1 MSSPTTVCYRFDEDG
16 YYTHSSLCQIVD
28 DVPLLAK
35 NSTLV
40 EPPADM
46 LETHFLKW
54 NADTQTW
61 TPEAKPTTAA
71 ECVAVGELP
80 HESQTERVHELRE
93 LFDSLCE
100 GSETHRVYQD
110 PDTLAKRVEEIPAE
124 EDEAEEADA
133 ALAEFDSALADLK
146 DRMSL
151 AVLMGDD
158 DEVASLRTEYQE
170 LMNQLEA

>member
-1 MSSPTTVCYRFDEDG
+1 M
-16 YYTHSSLCQIVD
+16 CQIVD
-28 DVPLLAK
+28 DAPLLAK

-40 EPPADM
+40 EPPADKI
-46 LETHFLKW
+46 ETHFLKW
-54 NADTQTW
+54 NADAQTW

-71 ECVAVGELP
+71 ECVSLGELP
-80 HESQTERVHELRE
+80 HESQTERVNELRE
-93 LFDSLCE
+93 LFESLCE

-110 PDTLAKRVEEIPAE
+110 PDTLAKRVEAIPAE
-124 EDEAEEADA
+124 EGEAAEADA

-158 DEVASLRTEYQE
+158 AEVANLRAEYQE
-170 LMNQLEA
+170 LMSQTEA